1 MTPRG
6 WRLAGFESYF
16 CAALIEPGP
25 LGGDAL
31 PSPRSSAWA
40 TETAHATLP
49 RALRCGRRWTNAQPH
64 TRGMGTTA
72 TTVPGPLLGQDGGLE
87 EYSIP
92 CAPGVGKL
100 RHKAIAQGSKWALG
114 RSPTQSTVAISLH
127 PKSQRCV
134 TLPWGRGPNPVILQR
149 AGNRNPEFQPSR
161 RKTQRPTLSPILP
174 THRAPR

>member
-49 RALRCGRRWTNAQPH
+49 RALRYGRRWTSAQPH
-64 TRGMGTTA
+64 TRGTGTTA
-72 TTVPGPLLGQDGGLE
+72 TTVPGPLLGRDGGLE

-100 RHKAIAQGSKWALG
+100 RHKAIAQGSKRVLG
-114 RSPTQSTVAISLH
+114 RSPTQSTVAVSLH
-127 PKSQRCV
+127 PESQEMRHSAMGKG
-134 TLPWGRGPNPVILQR
+134 TRPRYFT
-149 AGNRNPEFQPSR
+149 AGWEQES
-161 RKTQRPTLSPILP
+161 
-174 THRAPR
+174 